1 MTLIDVAI
9 QQVLFFANASDVD
22 VQPDVA
28 VNQLELLVSQLNSL
42 PPEVRV
48 SVRARVEDRLRNAR
62 GAERQ
67 SLADLESLLD

>member
-48 SVRARVEDRLRNAR
+48 SVRARVEDRLRNAS